1 MHIWRNNPKNATPYL
16 ESLGDPLKQTSEK
29 QIIIENLDDWKVI
42 TATWFEMAHYLNVL
56 EALAKDQQFAGRGKA
71 ALLCSKVAYCL
82 EDYEKALAFAL
93 DSDNNFSSTPRQDD
107 FKDHDSLYVNKIIEQ
122 ALDTY
127 KKKRNQKTE
136 VEPNL
141 AALIDRI
148 FQQNLERR
156 DFNSVIGLA
165 FDTRRIDMVE
175 TAIKTNEAA
184 DKTPVMIETLN
195 KVWESQLDIEFRTL
209 VLDLI
214 FHMLDSDLKIE
225 KKGSQNLAL
234 KVLSICQCLIKLER
248 PAQVAQ
254 IFNNLLS
261 KKNTLVAYQLAFDLY
276 ENAPQEFLEQLKEI
290 LFKKEDPS
298 PETEETKP
306 TQENDNLK
314 SILSGEET
322 IKHHM
327 QFVIKNNHTDMLILR
342 NIKDTVRGS
351 CAHNAAVIANG
362 LMHTGT
368 TCDDF
373 LRVNLDWISKA
384 TNWNKFNA
392 VASLGLIHKGHERE
406 ARKILDP
413 YLPKGDVD
421 PFGFKEGGS
430 LYAYGLIHA
439 NHGNQSVI
447 TYLTDQLNKA
457 TTSAVRHGGCLGLG
471 LAALGTRSVKIYE
484 HLRECLYSQNEAVSG
499 EGAGIAMG
507 LAMAGSMNQS
517 AFDEMRSYILDTQH
531 DKIQRGLRTGIAM
544 LAYGMLE
551 KAEPWIEIL
560 ESFHSESIM
569 RQTAV
574 CMIAMAYAGSGNA
587 EVVKRLLEKV
597 AADPSNDVKRFAT
610 IAIGF
615 VLSGNPELCLSHT
628 GMLFEHFNGHIRY
641 GAAIALGIACAGS
654 GYKESVSRLEPLLQ
668 AKENFVRQGA
678 LIALSFVLI
687 QHTSSTCSNVV
698 EFRKTITKTITEKSE
713 DTITKFGAIVA
724 QGILDAGGRNVT
736 LSLHNRDGQP
746 DMPSVLGTFVFLQHW
761 YWHSL
766 THFISLAFQPT
777 CLIGLNKGL
786 KMPKIDF
793 RCNAKASYF
802 AYPPPLEDKKKVEAE
817 KVEVAVL
824 STTNKKKGAAEKK
837 KKEQEEAEKMEVDE
851 AAEDETHSDEKE
863 KSDEKVNK
871 EAQEPSYHNI
881 SNPARVVRL
890 QLRKLSM
897 PNEGTHY
904 TPIKSITRGGII
916 MFEHLNENEEEELVE
931 AAIAGGVSDSADSK
945 DGTKIVA
952 PHEPF
957 NFSLLNY

>member
-1 MHIWRNNPKNATPYL
+1 MAQVMHIWRNNPKNATPYL
-16 ESLGDPLKQTSEK
+16 ESLGDPQRQTSEK
-29 QIIIENLDDWKVI
+29 QIIIDNLDDWKVI
-42 TATWFEMAHYLNVL
+42 TATWFEMAQYLSVL
-56 EALAKDQQFAGRGKA
+56 ETLANDQNFAGRGKA

-82 EDYEKALAFAL
+82 ENYEKALAFAL

-107 FKDHDSLYVNKIIEQ
+107 FKEHDSLYVNKIIEQ

-127 KKKRNQKTE
+127 KKKRNQKME
-136 VEPNL
+136 VEPKL

-175 TAIKTNEAA
+175 TAIKSNEAP

-214 FHMLDSDLKIE
+214 FHMLDADLQIE

-234 KVLSICQCLIKLER
+234 KVLSICQ
-248 PAQVAQ
+248 
-254 IFNNLLS
+254 
-261 KKNTLVAYQLAFDLY
+261 KNTLVAYQLAFDLY
-276 ENAPQEFLEQLKEI
+276 ENAPQEFLEQLKEL
-290 LFKKEDPS
+290 LFRKEDS
-298 PETEETKP
+298 PENEETKP
-306 TQENDNLK
+306 SPEINNLK

-327 QFVIKNNHTDMLILR
+327 QFLIKNNHTDIE
-342 NIKDTVRGS
+342 
-351 CAHNAAVIANG
+351 
-362 LMHTGT
+362 
-368 TCDDF
+368 
-373 LRVNLDWISKA
+373 NLDWISKA

-413 YLPKGDVD
+413 YLPRGDVD
-421 PFGFKEGGS
+421 PYGFKEGGS

-447 TYLTDQLNKA
+447 NYLTDQLNKA

-507 LAMAGSMNQS
+507 LVLAGSMNQS

-597 AADPSNDVKRFAT
+597 AADPSSDVKRFAT
-610 IAIGF
+610 IAI
-615 VLSGNPELCLSHT
+615 
-628 GMLFEHFNGHIRY
+628 
-641 GAAIALGIACAGS
+641 
-654 GYKESVSRLEPLLQ
+654 
-668 AKENFVRQGA
+668 
-678 LIALSFVLI
+678 
-687 QHTSSTCSNVV
+687 
-698 EFRKTITKTITEKSE
+698 
-713 DTITKFGAIVA
+713 
-724 QGILDAGGRNVT
+724 
-736 LSLHNRDGQP
+736 
-746 DMPSVLGTFVFLQHW
+746 
-761 YWHSL
+761 
-766 THFISLAFQPT
+766 
-777 CLIGLNKGL
+777 
-786 KMPKIDF
+786 
-793 RCNAKASYF
+793 
-802 AYPPPLEDKKKVEAE
+802 
-817 KVEVAVL
+817 
-824 STTNKKKGAAEKK
+824 
-837 KKEQEEAEKMEVDE
+837 
-851 AAEDETHSDEKE
+851 
-863 KSDEKVNK
+863 
-871 EAQEPSYHNI
+871 
-881 SNPARVVRL
+881 
-890 QLRKLSM
+890 
-897 PNEGTHY
+897 
-904 TPIKSITRGGII
+904 
-916 MFEHLNENEEEELVE
+916 
-931 AAIAGGVSDSADSK
+931 
-945 DGTKIVA
+945 
-952 PHEPF
+952 
-957 NFSLLNY
+957 

>member
-1 MHIWRNNPKNATPYL
+1 
-16 ESLGDPLKQTSEK
+16 
-29 QIIIENLDDWKVI
+29 
-42 TATWFEMAHYLNVL
+42 
-56 EALAKDQQFAGRGKA
+56 
-71 ALLCSKVAYCL
+71 
-82 EDYEKALAFAL
+82 
-93 DSDNNFSSTPRQDD
+93 
-107 FKDHDSLYVNKIIEQ
+107 
-122 ALDTY
+122 
-127 KKKRNQKTE
+127 
-136 VEPNL
+136 
-141 AALIDRI
+141 
-148 FQQNLERR
+148 
-156 DFNSVIGLA
+156 
-165 FDTRRIDMVE
+165 MVE
-175 TAIKTNEAA
+175 TAIKSNEVPE
-184 DKTPVMIETLN
+184 KTPVMIETLN
-195 KVWESQLDIEFRTL
+195 KVWESQLDIEFRIL

-214 FHMLDSDLKIE
+214 FHMLDADLQIE

-248 PAQVAQ
+248 LAQVAQ

-261 KKNTLVAYQLAFDLY
+261 KKTTLVTYQHAFDPY
-276 ENAPQEFLEQLKEI
+276 ENAPQEFLEQLKEL
-290 LFKKEDPS
+290 LFKKEDS
-298 PETEETKP
+298 PE
-306 TQENDNLK
+306 NNNLK

-327 QFVIKNNHTDMLILR
+327 QFLIKNNHTDMLILK
-342 NIKDTVRGS
+342 NIKDVVRGS
-351 CAHNAAVIANG
+351 CAHNATVIANG

-373 LRVNLDWISKA
+373 LRDNLDWISKA

-413 YLPKGDVD
+413 YLPRGDVD
-421 PFGFKEGGS
+421 PYGFKEGGS

-439 NHGNQSVI
+439 NHDNQSVI
-447 TYLTDQLNKA
+447 NYLTDQLNKA

-507 LAMAGSMNQS
+507 LVLAGSMNQS

-587 EVVKRLLEKV
+587 EALNDFWKKLQQILVVMLNDLLQL
-597 AADPSNDVKRFAT
+597 
-610 IAIGF
+610 
-615 VLSGNPELCLSHT
+615 LSALNPELCLSHT

-654 GYKESVSRLEPLLQ
+654 GYKEFVSRLEPLLQ

-687 QHTSSTCSNVV
+687 QHTESTCSNVV

-736 LSLHNRDGQP
+736 LSLDNRDGQF

-766 THFISLAFQPT
+766 THFISLAFQ
-777 CLIGLNKGL
+777 
-786 KMPKIDF
+786 
-793 RCNAKASYF
+793 
-802 AYPPPLEDKKKVEAE
+802 
-817 KVEVAVL
+817 
-824 STTNKKKGAAEKK
+824 
-837 KKEQEEAEKMEVDE
+837 
-851 AAEDETHSDEKE
+851 
-863 KSDEKVNK
+863 
-871 EAQEPSYHNI
+871 
-881 SNPARVVRL
+881 
-890 QLRKLSM
+890 QL
-897 PNEGTHY
+897 
-904 TPIKSITRGGII
+904 
-916 MFEHLNENEEEELVE
+916 V
-931 AAIAGGVSDSADSK
+931 
-945 DGTKIVA
+945 
-952 PHEPF
+952 
-957 NFSLLNY
+957 

>member
-1 MHIWRNNPKNATPYL
+1 MAQVMHIWRNNPKNATPYL
-16 ESLGDPLKQTSEK
+16 ESLGDPQRQTSEK
-29 QIIIENLDDWKVI
+29 QIIIDNLDDWKVI
-42 TATWFEMAHYLNVL
+42 TATWFEMAQYLSVL
-56 EALAKDQQFAGRGKA
+56 ETLANDQNFAGRGKA

-82 EDYEKALAFAL
+82 ENYEKALAFAL

-107 FKDHDSLYVNKIIEQ
+107 FKEHDSLYVNKIIEQ

-127 KKKRNQKTE
+127 KKKRNQKME
-136 VEPNL
+136 VEPKL

-175 TAIKTNEAA
+175 TAIKSNEAP

-214 FHMLDSDLKIE
+214 FHMLDADLQIE

-276 ENAPQEFLEQLKEI
+276 ENAPQEFLEQLKEL
-290 LFKKEDPS
+290 LFKKEDS
-298 PETEETKP
+298 PENEETKP
-306 TQENDNLK
+306 SPENNNLK

-327 QFVIKNNHTDMLILR
+327 QFLIKNNHTDMLILK
-342 NIKDTVRGS
+342 NIKDVVRGS
-351 CAHNAAVIANG
+351 CAHNATVIANG

-373 LRVNLDWISKA
+373 LRENLDWISKA

-413 YLPKGDVD
+413 YLPRGDVD
-421 PFGFKEGGS
+421 PYGFKEGGS
-430 LYAYGLIHA
+430 LYAY
-439 NHGNQSVI
+439 
-447 TYLTDQLNKA
+447 A

-507 LAMAGSMNQS
+507 LVLAGSMNQS

-597 AADPSNDVKRFAT
+597 AADPSSDVKRFAT

-687 QHTSSTCSNVV
+687 QHTESTCSNVV

-786 KMPKIDF
+786 KMPKIVF
-793 RCNAKASYF
+793 RCNTKASYF
-802 AYPPPLEDKKKVEAE
+802 AYPPPLEDKKKVEVE

-824 STTNKKKGAAEKK
+824 STTNKKKGGEK
-837 KKEQEEAEKMEVDE
+837 KKEQEPEKMEVDE
-851 AAEDETHSDEKE
+851 PTDETHSDDKE
-863 KSDEKVNK
+863 KSDERVNK
-871 EAQEPSYHNI
+871 EAVQEPSFHNI

-897 PNEGTHY
+897 PTEGSQY

-916 MFEHLNENEEEELVE
+916 MFERLNEDEEEELVE
-931 AAIAGGVSDSADSK
+931 AAIAGGISSDSGDSK
-945 DGTKIVA
+945 DGMKTVA